1 MSTTDALPLT
11 ILYVEDDPAVRM
23 ANSQTLELAGL
34 PVKALPD
41 AESALAVL
49 RHEDRVVIL
58 SDVRLPGL
66 SGLELL
72 ERAKQADAELPVI
85 LVTGHGDIAMAVAAM
100 RAGAYD
106 FIEKPYSADRLLE
119 SLKRAMEKRRL
130 TLENRLLRASLAQDK
145 GPVLIGRS
153 PVMQALRQTLVNI
166 ADTDADVLIHGP
178 TGSGKEMVAQ
188 ALHAW
193 SRRRQRHF
201 VPLNCAGLPESVFE
215 SEIFGHE
222 AGAFTGALKR
232 RIGKIEYAS
241 GGTLFLDEIEGMP
254 LGLQAK
260 LLRVLQQRVVER
272 LGSNSLIPVDCRV
285 VAATKEDLAQA
296 SAEKRF
302 REDLYYRL
310 NVVTLRLPALKERP
324 EDIPELFQWFAEQ
337 AAERF
342 NRPLPELTP
351 ALAGRLQAQAWPG
364 NVRELRNCA
373 ERFVLGVMP
382 GEIGNGVE
390 NNSSGA
396 LEAQVDAYEKQLIE
410 QALRLCKGQV
420 VQTAEQ
426 LGLPRKTLYN
436 KMARHGLL
444 PEDFRA
450 Q

>member
-188 ALHAW
+188 ALHALHI
-193 SRRRQRHF
+193 SGHTHS
-201 VPLNCAGLPESVFE
+201 LSLTCAGLP
-215 SEIFGHE
+215 
-222 AGAFTGALKR
+222 
-232 RIGKIEYAS
+232 
-241 GGTLFLDEIEGMP
+241 
-254 LGLQAK
+254 
-260 LLRVLQQRVVER
+260 
-272 LGSNSLIPVDCRV
+272 
-285 VAATKEDLAQA
+285 
-296 SAEKRF
+296 
-302 REDLYYRL
+302 
-310 NVVTLRLPALKERP
+310 
-324 EDIPELFQWFAEQ
+324 
-337 AAERF
+337 
-342 NRPLPELTP
+342 
-351 ALAGRLQAQAWPG
+351 
-364 NVRELRNCA
+364 
-373 ERFVLGVMP
+373 
-382 GEIGNGVE
+382 
-390 NNSSGA
+390 
-396 LEAQVDAYEKQLIE
+396 
-410 QALRLCKGQV
+410 
-420 VQTAEQ
+420 
-426 LGLPRKTLYN
+426 
-436 KMARHGLL
+436 
-444 PEDFRA
+444 
-450 Q
+450 